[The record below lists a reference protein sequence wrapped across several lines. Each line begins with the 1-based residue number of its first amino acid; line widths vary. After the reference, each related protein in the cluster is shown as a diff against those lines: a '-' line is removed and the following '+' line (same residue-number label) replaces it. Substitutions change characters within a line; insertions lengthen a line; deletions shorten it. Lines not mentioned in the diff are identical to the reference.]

1 MQSALPY
8 QVSLTSIDL
17 PICRCCT
24 FNSALSLR
32 HWTVQNADNRRTK
45 KYGEKEERD
54 RVRQMSRHVAIGD
67 FWCGAPDYSI
77 ILQVFNETRR
87 ESANAASA
95 LVSFRC
101 VWRHSHLGSS
111 SGHSSRVG
119 PLPGPLRQLSMTR
132 IRAGLVWGLPL
143 SNNTLQIFEQYADRR
158 LVSVV

>member
-1 MQSALPY
+1 MSMLYFQLGTISPAIE
-8 QVSLTSIDL
+8 QFKT
-17 PICRCCT
+17 PIIGG
-24 FNSALSLR
+24 
-32 HWTVQNADNRRTK
+32 QK

-101 VWRHSHLGSS
+101 V
-111 SGHSSRVG
+111 
-119 PLPGPLRQLSMTR
+119 
-132 IRAGLVWGLPL
+132 
-143 SNNTLQIFEQYADRR
+143 
-158 LVSVV
+158 